1 MLIPLLSLFSS
12 QVSRISQSS
21 SNNSSNLI
29 LQFMQFENQ
38 IIGSINF
45 FTPRPFDRYSI
56 ILPVLNRFYF
66 SILFTDFSYP
76 FISFNDLS
84 YLHLFDLLFYS
95 IIFHILP
102 QYQSFILFCLEI
114 FREIS
119 DGWPVNNC
127 PG

>member
-45 FTPRPFDRYSI
+45 FTPRPSLFDHSSCSESI
-56 ILPVLNRFYF
+56 RF
-66 SILFTDFSYP
+66 SLFTDFSYP